1 MMDAVRFMKMDFIKM
16 KTQAKF
22 MALVVL
28 IVIVFFGKMMGE
40 TMGVFSIMYMIFMGI
55 LLCYTPFGIDSMV
68 ADGFI
73 RLLPAR
79 AKYRVF
85 GRFMFAAVFLTVCA
99 VCGSLVSIPS
109 LMKDQITASEIL
121 VYGVMF
127 YSAGLCINSL
137 QYVFCYFFEIK
148 SQQLLS
154 LFRLLWG
161 FLFFIGGS
169 YLIELSGEMQEDT
182 LNQIGKVLNYVME
195 HQGVA
200 ALVLLAAAVI
210 FTMFCAVVC
219 GKREERKEA

>member
-16 KTQAKF
+16 KTQAKL

-55 LLCYTPFGIDSMV
+55 ILCYTPFGIDSMV

-79 AKYRVF
+79 AKCRVF
-85 GRFMFAAVFLTVCA
+85 GRFMFAAVFLTACV
-99 VCGSLVSIPS
+99 VCGSLVSVPY
-109 LMKDQITASEIL
+109 LLKGEITASDIL
-121 VYGVMF
+121 TYGVIF

-154 LFRLLWG
+154 LIRLLWG
-161 FLFFIGGS
+161 FLFFIGGN
-169 YLIELSGEMQEDT
+169 YLIELSSKMQEDT
-182 LNQIGKVLNYVME
+182 LNQIGKVLKYVME
-195 HQGVA
+195 HQGAA

-210 FTMFCAVVC
+210 FTMLCAGVC
-219 GKREERKEA
+219 GRREEQKEA

>member
-16 KTQAKF
+16 KTQAKL

-55 LLCYTPFGIDSMV
+55 ILCYTPFGIDSMV

-85 GRFMFAAVFLTVCA
+85 GRFMFAAVFLTACV
-99 VCGSLVSIPS
+99 VCGSLVSVPY
-109 LMKDQITASEIL
+109 LVKGEITASDIL
-121 VYGVMF
+121 TYGVIF

-148 SQQLLS
+148 SHQLLS
-154 LFRLLWG
+154 LIRLLWG
-161 FLFFIGGS
+161 FLFFIGGN
-169 YLIELSGEMQEDT
+169 YLIELSSKMQEDT
-182 LNQIGKVLNYVME
+182 LNQIGKVLKYVME
-195 HQGVA
+195 HQRAA

-210 FTMFCAVVC
+210 FTMLCAGVC